1 MTKTIKI
8 IIGIIVAVIIIG
20 GIWYGVIRK
29 PGEKEVIKI
38 GAIWHL
44 TGPMS
49 GIGEIFRNG
58 ALFAIDEINAKGGIN
73 GKKIILEIEDGQ
85 SDVKNSVSAFV
96 KLVDV
101 IGIKYIHSHGSA
113 MSLALKPLVEEKKVL
128 LFVNASHPEIT
139 EDTLF
144 ILRHSNIAT
153 FDAKVLVEEIKRKS
167 FSKIGLIY
175 QNDDWGVIFS
185 QEFHKLLQEFNLP
198 IEIRSESHLVGETD
212 FRTQITKIIKH
223 NPGAVL
229 IATFGSSAGF
239 VIKQLKEMGYTGDI
253 FMNIG
258 FALTPDAQKIAGEAA
273 RGIYYQ
279 TMKEHPEFKEK
290 YIARY
295 NKDPGL
301 FAVYVYT
308 DFELLKYA
316 IEKVGESPEGI
327 TNFIKNLKT
336 FKGTYEQVEI
346 TKDGDIIIDIVVKRW
361 GE

>member
-128 LFVNASHPEIT
+128 LFVKTTVANKNS
-139 EDTLF
+139 L
-144 ILRHSNIAT
+144 LRQSR
-153 FDAKVLVEEIKRKS
+153 LPLLS
-167 FSKIGLIY
+167 LS
-175 QNDDWGVIFS
+175 
-185 QEFHKLLQEFNLP
+185 KLLHRE
-198 IEIRSESHLVGETD
+198 
-212 FRTQITKIIKH
+212 K
-223 NPGAVL
+223 
-229 IATFGSSAGF
+229 SS
-239 VIKQLKEMGYTGDI
+239 DS
-253 FMNIG
+253 
-258 FALTPDAQKIAGEAA
+258 
-273 RGIYYQ
+273 
-279 TMKEHPEFKEK
+279 
-290 YIARY
+290 
-295 NKDPGL
+295 
-301 FAVYVYT
+301 
-308 DFELLKYA
+308 LLQFQCY
-316 IEKVGESPEGI
+316 G
-327 TNFIKNLKT
+327 
-336 FKGTYEQVEI
+336 
-346 TKDGDIIIDIVVKRW
+346 R
-361 GE
+361 